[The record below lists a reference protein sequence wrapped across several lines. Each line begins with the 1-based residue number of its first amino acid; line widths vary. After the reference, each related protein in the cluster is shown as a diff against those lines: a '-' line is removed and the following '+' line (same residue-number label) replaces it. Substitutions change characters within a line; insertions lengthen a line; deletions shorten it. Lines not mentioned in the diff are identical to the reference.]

1 MLILGCRKSR
11 PFLLSE
17 YKVTTQKKLLQDI
30 FLQENFLKEREKK
43 EKLFIGVR
51 GKAPKA
57 RQTTDG
63 GVLRL
68 RLSEAKNPRAN
79 CINKTKPR
87 KGDRTYNVLNSN
99 MFRSLSPR
107 WGFFGCRTTTGG

>member
-63 GVLRL
+63 GV
-68 RLSEAKNPRAN
+68 NPRAN

>member
-1 MLILGCRKSR
+1 MKA
-11 PFLLSE
+11 F
-17 YKVTTQKKLLQDI
+17 VKLKTNDRI
-30 FLQENFLKEREKK
+30 SNPI
-43 EKLFIGVR
+43 IGVR

-63 GVLRL
+63 GV
-68 RLSEAKNPRAN
+68 NPRAN

-107 WGFFGCRTTTGG
+107 WGFFGCRTTTGGSSLRSGAGGGHPRLWSLVP